1 MSDFEFLR
9 NITIGQYIPAES
21 PLHRMDPRAKLLG
34 ALFLTLAV
42 TSTRSL
48 LANVLILLGFFA
60 LTRLAR
66 LEITY
71 VLRGL
76 LPGLGI
82 LGFILLMQFIF
93 QGQNA
98 PCTTMWFAWRF
109 VQISPCLLVLMAL
122 GLLRVLIF
130 LFLISLLTLT
140 TTASHLTNGSE
151 MLLSPFR
158 RVGLPAHEIALA
170 STIALRFIP
179 TLAEELE
186 RIMKA
191 QASRGNDLGAA
202 PWYRLDKMVRERIP
216 LIVPLFIGA
225 LRRAEDLIVAM
236 EARGYVG
243 GKGRSKFVHFTSH
256 WTDWAAVAGT
266 ATVWLLAWR
275 APWPF

>member
-34 ALFLTLAV
+34 VLFLTLAV
-42 TSTRSL
+42 TSTRSI
-48 LANVLILLGFFA
+48 LASSLLLGLLLV
-60 LTRLAR
+60 LTKAAR
-66 LEITY
+66 LQITY

-82 LGFILLMQFIF
+82 LGFILLMQLIF

-98 PCTTMWFAWRF
+98 PCETMWFSWRF
-109 VQISPCLLVLMAL
+109 IQISPCLLLLMVL

-151 MLLSPFR
+151 SLLSPFR

-243 GKGRSKFVHFTSH
+243 GKGRTRFVRFAGR
-256 WTDWAAVAGT
+256 WPDWAAVAVT
-266 ATVWLLAWR
+266 VAVWLVVWR
-275 APWPF
+275 VPWPF

>member
-34 ALFLTLAV
+34 VLFLTLAV
-42 TSTRSL
+42 TATRSILASL
-48 LANVLILLGFFA
+48 LLLGLLLL
-60 LTRLAR
+60 LTKVAR
-66 LEITY
+66 LDITY

-82 LGFILLMQFIF
+82 LGFILLMQLIF

-98 PCTTMWFAWRF
+98 PCETMWFSWRF
-109 VQISPCLLVLMAL
+109 IQISPCLLLLMVL

-140 TTASHLTNGSE
+140 TTASHLTNGAE
-151 MLLSPFR
+151 ALLSPFR

-243 GKGRSKFVHFTSH
+243 GKGRTKFVRFASR
-256 WTDWAAVAGT
+256 WTDWAAVAAT
-266 ATVWLLAWR
+266 VTVWLVAWR
-275 APWPF
+275 IPWPF

>member
-1 MSDFEFLR
+1 MTDFEFLR

-34 ALFLTLAV
+34 VLFLTLAV
-42 TSTRSL
+42 TSTRSILASL
-48 LANVLILLGFFA
+48 LLLGLLLA
-60 LTRLAR
+60 LTRVAR

-76 LPGLGI
+76 IPGLGI
-82 LGFILLMQFIF
+82 LGFILLMQLLF

-98 PCTTMWFAWRF
+98 PCETMWFSWRF
-109 VQISPCLLVLMAL
+109 VQISPCLLQLMLL
-122 GLLRVLIF
+122 GLIRVLIF

-140 TTASHLTNGSE
+140 TTASHLTNASE

-202 PWYRLDKMVRERIP
+202 PWYRLDRMVRERIP

-243 GKGRSKFVHFTSH
+243 GKGRTKFVRFAGR
-256 WTDWAAVAGT
+256 WTDWAAVAAT
-266 ATVWLLAWR
+266 AAIWLAVWR
-275 APWPF
+275 IPWPF